1 MQMRVLSMIP
11 VLSMMAMLSLI
22 QPLLAAEQLGARK
35 VSDVIP
41 TPPIFQN
48 HFMGANN
55 FSEIHL
61 NSFQT
66 DTTSTKGLLAQ
77 AVKPC
82 SRGCSGL

>member
-1 MQMRVLSMIP
+1 MT
-11 VLSMMAMLSLI
+11 
-22 QPLLAAEQLGARK
+22 QPLLAVAQLEERPVLDA
-35 VSDVIP
+35 IP

-48 HFMGANN
+48 PFMGANN